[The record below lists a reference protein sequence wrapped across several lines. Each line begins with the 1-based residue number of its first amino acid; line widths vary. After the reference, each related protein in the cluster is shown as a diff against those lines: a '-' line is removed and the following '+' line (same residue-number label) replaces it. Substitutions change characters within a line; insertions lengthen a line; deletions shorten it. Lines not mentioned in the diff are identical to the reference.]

1 VEYRELGRT
10 GWKVPVLG
18 QGTWGIGGFHSRDD
32 SRDSE
37 AIAALRLGIE
47 LGMTLIDTAEAYG
60 AGHSEEVVGKAIA
73 GLKAGVFVATKV
85 SPEHLSYESV
95 IKSAKASLSR
105 LNIKTIDLYQVHWPN
120 PRIPIKET
128 MRAMERLVKDG
139 LVRFIGVSNFSVSEM
154 EEAMASLAREEIV
167 SNQVE
172 YSLLE
177 RSIEHD
183 LLPFCEREKI
193 TVIAYSPLA
202 RGKLSEPKKY
212 LEKHKADVLQTLADK
227 YGKTPSQIALNW
239 VVRRPSVI
247 AIPKAVK
254 LEHVKENAGSVG
266 WSMDSDDYD
275 VLSRA
280 FSRSYW

>member
-1 VEYRELGRT
+1 
-10 GWKVPVLG
+10 
-18 QGTWGIGGFHSRDD
+18 
-32 SRDSE
+32 
-37 AIAALRLGIE
+37 
-47 LGMTLIDTAEAYG
+47 
-60 AGHSEEVVGKAIA
+60 
-73 GLKAGVFVATKV
+73 
-85 SPEHLSYESV
+85 
-95 IKSAKASLSR
+95 
-105 LNIKTIDLYQVHWPN
+105 
-120 PRIPIKET
+120 
-128 MRAMERLVKDG
+128 MRAMERLVKEG

-177 RSIEHD
+177 RSIERD

-202 RGKLSEPKKY
+202 RGKLSKPDKY
-212 LEKHKADVLQTLADK
+212 LEKREVDVLQALADK

-247 AIPKAVK
+247 AIPKAVR

-266 WSMDSDDYD
+266 WLMDSDDYE
-275 VLSRA
+275 VLSRV

>member
-1 VEYRELGRT
+1 MEYRELGKT

-18 QGTWGIGGFHSRDD
+18 QGTWGIGGFYTRDESRDA
-32 SRDSE
+32 E

-60 AGHSEEVVGKAIA
+60 AGHSEEVVGRAIA
-73 GLKAGVFVATKV
+73 GSNVDVFVATKV

-95 IKSAKASLSR
+95 IRSAKASLSR
-105 LNIKTIDLYQVHWPN
+105 LNVKVIDLYQIHWPN
-120 PRIPIKET
+120 PRIPIRET

-177 RSIEHD
+177 RSIERE
-183 LLPFCEREKI
+183 LLPFCEKEKI
-193 TVIAYSPLA
+193 TVIAYSPLG
-202 RGKLSEPKKY
+202 RGKLSEPRGY
-212 LEKHKADVLQTLADK
+212 LEKYKADTLQSLADK
-227 YGKTPSQIALNW
+227 YGKTPSQVALNW

-247 AIPKAVK
+247 AIPKAIK
-254 LEHVKENAGSVG
+254 LEHVRENAGSVG
-266 WSMDSDDYD
+266 WSMSLEDYEE
-275 VLSRA
+275 LSRA
-280 FSRSYW
+280 FSHHR

>member
-1 VEYRELGRT
+1 MEYRELGRT

-73 GLKAGVFVATKV
+73 GLKAEVFVATKV

-212 LEKHKADVLQTLADK
+212 LEKHKADALQTLADK

-247 AIPKAVK
+247 AIPKAMK

>member
-1 VEYRELGRT
+1 MEYRELGRT
-10 GWKVPVLG
+10 GWKVPALG
-18 QGTWGIGGFHSRDD
+18 QGTWGIGGLYGRDD
-32 SRDSE
+32 SKDAES
-37 AIAALRLGIE
+37 IAALKLGIE

-60 AGHSEEVVGKAIA
+60 AGHSEEIVGRVIA
-73 GLKAGVFVATKV
+73 DAKVEVFVATKV

-95 IKSAKASLSR
+95 IRSAKASLSR
-105 LNIKTIDLYQVHWPN
+105 LNVKTIDLYQIHWPN

-154 EEAMASLAREEIV
+154 EEAMSSLAKEEIV

-177 RSIEHD
+177 RGIEHD
-183 LLPFCEREKI
+183 LIPFCEREKI

-202 RGKLSEPKKY
+202 RGKLSEPEIH
-212 LEKHKADVLQTLADK
+212 LGRREANALRTLADK

-239 VVRRPSVI
+239 VIRRPSVI
-247 AIPKAVK
+247 AIPKAVR
-254 LEHVKENAGSVG
+254 LEHVKENAGSAD
-266 WSMDSDDYD
+266 WSMSLEDYGE
-275 VLSRA
+275 LSRA
-280 FSRSYW
+280 FSRRY

>member
-1 VEYRELGRT
+1 MEYRELGRT

-18 QGTWGIGGFHSRDD
+18 QGTWGIGGFYSKDD
-32 SRDSE
+32 SKDAE
-37 AIAALRLGIE
+37 AIVALKLGIE

-73 GLKAGVFVATKV
+73 DSKAEVFVATKV

-95 IKSAKASLSR
+95 LRSARASLSR
-105 LNIKTIDLYQVHWPN
+105 LNVKTIDLYQVHWPN

-128 MRAMERLVKDG
+128 MRAMEKLVRDG
-139 LVRFIGVSNFSVSEM
+139 LVRFIGVSNFSVIEM
-154 EEAMASLAREEIV
+154 EEAMASLAREEVV

-177 RSIEHD
+177 RSIEND
-183 LLPFCEREKI
+183 ILPFCEREGI

-202 RGKLSEPKKY
+202 HGKLSEPKKH
-212 LEKHKADVLQTLADK
+212 LDRQEVNVLQKLADK

-239 VVRRPSVI
+239 VTRRPSAI
-247 AIPKAVK
+247 AIPKAIK
-254 LEHVKENAGSVG
+254 AEHVRENAGAAG
-266 WSMDSDDYD
+266 WSMSLEDYEE
-275 VLSRA
+275 LSRV
-280 FSRSYW
+280 FSRHR

>member
-18 QGTWGIGGFHSRDD
+18 QGTWGIGGFYSRDESGD
-32 SRDSE
+32 AE
-37 AIAALRLGIE
+37 AIAALKLGIE

-73 GLKAGVFVATKV
+73 DLKAEVFVATKV

-95 IKSAKASLSR
+95 IRSAKASLSR

-128 MRAMERLVKDG
+128 MRAMEKLVKDG

-172 YSLLE
+172 YSLLD
-177 RSIEHD
+177 RSIEDD
-183 LLPFCEREKI
+183 LLPFCEKERI

-202 RGKLSEPKKY
+202 RGKLSEPRRH
-212 LEKHKADVLQTLADK
+212 LDRREANVLQKLADK
-227 YGKTPSQIALNW
+227 YGKTSSQIALNW
-239 VVRRPSVI
+239 VTRRPSVI

-254 LEHVKENAGSVG
+254 TEHVKENAGSVG
-266 WSMDSDDYD
+266 WSMSIEDYEELD
-275 VLSRA
+275 KI
-280 FSRSYW
+280 FSRHR

>member
-1 VEYRELGRT
+1 MEHRELGKT

-18 QGTWGIGGFHSRDD
+18 QGTWGIGGFYTRDEG
-32 SRDSE
+32 RDAE
-37 AIAALRLGIE
+37 AIAALKLGIE

-60 AGHSEEVVGKAIA
+60 AGHSEEVVGRAIA
-73 GLKAGVFVATKV
+73 GSNVEVFVATKV

-105 LNIKTIDLYQVHWPN
+105 LNVKVIDLYQIHWPN
-120 PRIPIKET
+120 PRIPIRET

-177 RSIEHD
+177 RSIERE
-183 LLPFCEREKI
+183 LLPFCEKEKI
-193 TVIAYSPLA
+193 TVIAYSPLG
-202 RGKLSEPKKY
+202 RGKLSEPRRY
-212 LEKHKADVLQTLADK
+212 LEKYKADTLQSLADK
-227 YGKTPSQIALNW
+227 YRKTPSQVALNW

-247 AIPKAVK
+247 AIPKAIK
-254 LEHVKENAGSVG
+254 LEHVRENAGSVG
-266 WSMDSDDYD
+266 WSMSLEDYEE
-275 VLSRA
+275 LSRV
-280 FSRSYW
+280 FSHHH